1 MDDKIVGFKINSQG
15 FGTIPKLVMQDRS
28 LNIIAKVIY
37 AYLCSFTG
45 AGDSCF
51 PSRERIC
58 YDLDLNKDTFTKY
71 RNELV
76 TRGYIKIEQI
86 KDGVKFSHNVYT
98 LCDVVPSCP
107 VFSDT
112 KISDPKV
119 SDPKEPDIINNNLN
133 INNIKSN
140 SNNNSHARSPR
151 ERKPFVPPT
160 VEEVAAYCRERGNTI
175 DAQTFVDYYET
186 NGWTIGKG
194 GKKMQDWKAAVRT
207 WENRRRTEEAARPQ
221 PSLIGHE
228 KGISAELAA
237 VFDRPVTN

>member
-28 LNIIAKVIY
+28 LSLGAKAVY
-37 AYLCSFTG
+37 AYFCSFTG

-119 SDPKEPDIINNNLN
+119 SDPKVSDPKEPDTINNNLN

-140 SNNNSHARSPR
+140 NTLSIADKPQR
-151 ERKPFVPPT
+151 ERKRFVKPT
-160 VEEVAAYCRERGNTI
+160 VEEVAAYCRERGNTV
-175 DAQTFVDYYET
+175 DAEAFIAHYES
-186 NGWTIGKG
+186 NGWKVGKNP
-194 GKKMQDWKAAVRT
+194 MVNWK
-207 WENRRRTEEAARPQ
+207 
-221 PSLIGHE
+221 
-228 KGISAELAA
+228 
-237 VFDRPVTN
+237 

>member
-1 MDDKIVGFKINSQG
+1 MDDKIVGFKINSLG

-28 LNIIAKVIY
+28 LSLGAKAVY
-37 AYLCSFTG
+37 AYFCSFTG

-119 SDPKEPDIINNNLN
+119 SDPKEPDTINNS
-133 INNIKSN
+133 IKSNNIKSN
-140 SNNNSHARSPR
+140 NTLSTADKPQR
-151 ERKPFVPPT
+151 ERKRFVKPT
-160 VEEVAAYCRERGNTI
+160 VEEVAAYCRERKNTV
-175 DAQTFVDYYET
+175 DAEAFVAFYES
-186 NGWTIGKG
+186 NGWKVGKNP
-194 GKKMQDWKAAVRT
+194 MVNWKQSVIT
-207 WENRRRTEEAARPQ
+207 WECKRKNEHKAKNGTPIYDPDSEG
-221 PSLIGHE
+221 L
-228 KGISAELAA
+228 KY
-237 VFDRPVTN
+237 

>member
-28 LNIIAKVIY
+28 LSLGAKAVY
-37 AYLCSFTG
+37 AYFCSFTG

-58 YDLDLNKDTFTKY
+58 HDLGLNKDTFTKY

-119 SDPKEPDIINNNLN
+119 SDPKEPDTINNNLN

-140 SNNNSHARSPR
+140 NTLSTADKPQR
-151 ERKPFVPPT
+151 ERKRFVKPT
-160 VEEVAAYCRERGNTI
+160 VEEVAAYCRERKNTV
-175 DAQTFVDYYET
+175 DAEAFVAFYES
-186 NGWTIGKG
+186 NGWKVGKNP
-194 GKKMQDWKAAVRT
+194 MVNWKQSVIT
-207 WENRRRTEEAARPQ
+207 WECKRKNEQRAKSGTPIYDPDSEG
-221 PSLIGHE
+221 L
-228 KGISAELAA
+228 KY
-237 VFDRPVTN
+237 

>member
-28 LNIIAKVIY
+28 LSLGAKAVY
-37 AYLCSFTG
+37 AYFCSFTG

-76 TRGYIKIEQI
+76 ARGYIKIEQI

-119 SDPKEPDIINNNLN
+119 SDPREPDTINNNLKN
-133 INNIKSN
+133 NNIKSN

-151 ERKPFVPPT
+151 ERKPFIPPT
-160 VEEVAAYCRERGNTI
+160 VEEVAAYCQERGNTV
-175 DAQTFVDYYET
+175 DPETFVDFYT
-186 NGWTIGKG
+186 GKG
-194 GKKMQDWKAAVRT
+194 WMVGKNKMADWKASVRT
-207 WENRRRTEEAARPQ
+207 WERNRSAESKFRESPPRDAFLEFLDEEAAKAR
-221 PSLIGHE
+221 G
-228 KGISAELAA
+228 
-237 VFDRPVTN
+237 T